1 MKNFRPKYLKLISI
15 MLTSLIT
22 MQTCIAIESPEW
34 LNNLKITI
42 ADSYFNHPKTTI
54 AVAATG
60 SLAVISAGAYASK
73 KLLTKP
79 VKLSNFEK
87 IKRAICSKNSL
98 YAAAS
103 IVGIAGVAGLLFWY
117 FKKPKPVIPEPV
129 IPEPVIPEPVII
141 PKPVIPEPVVTLI
154 PQAPVVTLIP
164 QAPVVK
170 KTYIQRPLSIPEL
183 PTEQINAPEKHIPQE
198 QQIQYKEIS
207 ITGQKSSYT
216 YLSFFKKNNQE
227 FVSINMPENLFEI
240 LQKNDSLKNLL
251 LNKTEEKNNIHYVK
265 NNGIVSI
272 VMPKNKFDIFL
283 EINNKLKFFALEY
296 KKTEPNISYQAQIN
310 LNNTGKNQ
318 KSIEETNKEMADKAI
333 QNLKKTYENKQ
344 IALKVI
350 QNLFNHKP
358 ITPSK
363 NNRPSLTEDQEEAR
377 KKRAL
382 KKVENVGTKTLLA
395 LILTGSQSA
404 PTPERCSKKTNPLEY
419 SEI

>member
-129 IPEPVIPEPVII
+129 IPEPVII
-141 PKPVIPEPVVTLI
+141 PKPVIPE
-154 PQAPVVTLIP
+154 PVVTLIP